1 MNATDLKRKYGYY
14 PIGQQLK
21 KIQAFDPPG
30 TSDAEQYDQFGAAV
44 AVSNTR
50 IVVGA
55 SYEDTTA
62 INAGAAYIFDIDGN
76 QLAKIQ
82 ASDAEDDDIFGSA
95 VAVSDTR
102 IVVGARRENNLA
114 GSAYIFDINGN
125 QLAKI
130 QASDA
135 EADDSEFG
143 RSVAVSDT
151 RIVVGAP
158 YEDTADADAGAAYIF
173 DINGNQLAKI
183 QASDA
188 EADDA
193 FGSAV
198 AVSDTR
204 IVVGAWGE
212 DTTASAAGSAYIF
225 DINGNQLAKIQASDA
240 QASDLFGMSVA
251 VSNTRIVVGAQAEDT
266 TATDAGAVYIFDIN
280 GNGIAKIQADDVE
293 ENDNFGRS
301 VAVSDTR
308 IVVGAPY
315 EDTNGSSVGSVY
327 IFDIDGNQIAKIQA
341 NDAQASDFF
350 GMSVAVSDTRIVVG
364 APNEGTGATGAGS
377 AYIFSTGFS
386 PFGDLCA
393 YYDLGDPT
401 VLDTNFS
408 WSDYLYNLFIAYG
421 GIVTTYTENN
431 ITYKSHTFLSTDTF
445 TVTNGNTIADV
456 LLVAGG
462 GGGSKGGGGGGA
474 GGVLVANSTSISVG
488 TYSITIGQGGAG
500 AVHYPATQSS
510 NGQDTTALSLTAIGG
525 GRGAGASSGEF
536 SAGSGGSGGGGT
548 GSRSAG
554 SGTAGQG
561 NNGENSSSKSG
572 GGGAGQPGGSNGLGH
587 GGDGIQNSYRD
598 GTNVYYGGGGG
609 GSYPTQ
615 PGSPGGLGGGGAG
628 SQSGTAGGG
637 TANTGGGGGCGGGIG
652 NGGTGGSGI
661 VIIRYPI

>member
-1 MNATDLKRKYGYY
+1 LKRKYGYY

-21 KIQAFDPPG
+21 KLQAFDPPG
-30 TSDAEQYDQFGAAV
+30 TSDAEQFDQFGSSV

-62 INAGAAYIFDIDGN
+62 TDAGSAYIFDIDGN

-82 ASDAEDDDIFGSA
+82 ADDAEAGDLFGSS

-102 IVVGARRENNLA
+102 IVVGAHLEGTTATYA

-125 QLAKI
+125 KIAKI
-130 QASDA
+130 QAFDPPGTNDA
-135 EADDSEFG
+135 QAGDYFG
-143 RSVAVSDT
+143 QSVAVSDT

-158 YEDTADADAGAAYIF
+158 YEDATAD
-173 DINGNQLAKI
+173 
-183 QASDA
+183 S
-188 EADDA
+188 
-193 FGSAV
+193 
-198 AVSDTR
+198 
-204 IVVGAWGE
+204 
-212 DTTASAAGSAYIF
+212 AGSAYIF
-225 DINGNQLAKIQASDA
+225 DIDGNGIAKIQAFDPPGTNDA
-240 QASDLFGMSVA
+240 QAYDSFGRSVA
-251 VSNTRIVVGAQAEDT
+251 VSNTRIVVGALYEDT
-266 TATDAGAVYIFDIN
+266 TGSAYIFDID
-280 GNGIAKIQADDVE
+280 GNGIAKIQALAKIQADDVE

-308 IVVGAPY
+308 IVVGVPY

-341 NDAQASDFF
+341 SDAEASDFF

-377 AYIFSTGFS
+377 AYIFSPGFS

-408 WSDYLYNLFIAYG
+408 WRDYLYNLFVASG

-462 GGGSKGGGGGGA
+462 GGGSKDGGGGGA

-500 AVHYPATQSS
+500 AVHASNTQGS

-525 GRGAGASSGEF
+525 GGGAGGGGSTAAG
-536 SAGSGGSGGGGT
+536 AGSGGSGGGG
-548 GSRSAG
+548 GAGRSAG

-561 NNGENSSSKSG
+561 NNGESSSSKAG
-572 GGGAGQPGGSNGLGH
+572 GGGAGQPGGSNGLGD
-587 GGDGIQNSYRD
+587 GGDGILNSYRN

-615 PGSPGGLGGGGAG
+615 PNSPGGLGGGGAG
-628 SQSGTAGGG
+628 SNSGTGGGG
-637 TANTGGGGGCGGGIG
+637 TANTGGGGGSGGSIG

>member
-14 PIGQQLK
+14 PIGQQLA
-21 KIQAFDPPG
+21 KIQA
-30 TSDAEQYDQFGAAV
+30 SDAEAGDIFGWSV
-44 AVSNTR
+44 AVSDTR

-55 SYEDTTA
+55 RGEDTTA
-62 INAGAAYIFDIDGN
+62 TNTGSVYIFDIDGN

-82 ASDAEDDDIFGSA
+82 ASDAEAGDWFGWSVAVSDNRIVVSAVQDEMDGTSPGTVYIFDINGNQIAMMQATNAVGYDLFGRS

-102 IVVGARRENNLA
+102 IVVGSLYE
-114 GSAYIFDINGN
+114 GTGGWVYIFDINGN

-130 QASDA
+130 QASDT
-135 EADDSEFG
+135 EANDRFG
-143 RSVAVSDT
+143 SSVAVSDT

-158 YEDTADADAGAAYIF
+158 GEDTGANGAGAAYIFDIDGNEIAKIQAFDPPGTSDAEQNDSFGESVAVSDTRIVVGASNKSTPAYGVGAAYIFDINGNEIAKIQASDAEEYDRFGSSVAASDTRIVVGATDEDTTATYAGAAYIF

-183 QASDA
+183 QANDA
-188 EADDA
+188 EAYDY
-193 FGSAV
+193 FGKV
-198 AVSDTR
+198 T
-204 IVVGAWGE
+204 
-212 DTTASAAGSAYIF
+212 
-225 DINGNQLAKIQASDA
+225 
-240 QASDLFGMSVA
+240 
-251 VSNTRIVVGAQAEDT
+251 VSN
-266 TATDAGAVYIFDIN
+266 N
-280 GNGIAKIQADDVE
+280 
-293 ENDNFGRS
+293 
-301 VAVSDTR
+301 R
-308 IVVGAPY
+308 IVVGAPS
-315 EDTNGSSVGSVY
+315 EDTGGS
-327 IFDIDGNQIAKIQA
+327 N
-341 NDAQASDFF
+341 
-350 GMSVAVSDTRIVVG
+350 
-364 APNEGTGATGAGS
+364 AGS
-377 AYIFSTGFS
+377 AYIFSPGFS

-401 VLDTNFS
+401 VLDANFS
-408 WSDYLYNLFIAYG
+408 WRDYLYNLFVASG

-462 GGGSKGGGGGGA
+462 GGGSKSGGGGGA

-548 GSRSAG
+548 GGRSAG